1 MKAPFRLSN
10 DGKKL
15 VDVLGFEA
23 FKGIHSTA
31 LSSKNVPSTFH
42 EEKLQHT
49 AIILHLANSRL

>member
-10 DGKKL
+10 DGKEL

-31 LSSKNVPSTFH
+31 LSRKNVPSTFH
-42 EEKLQHT
+42 KERLLHT